1 MTDTMQPAFGLAGQ
15 VVVVTGAGGGI
26 GRGIARAMGREKAKV
41 AILDLKEDGIA
52 ETRRMIEA
60 DGGEAVDVPCDVS
73 DKASIEAAH
82 ACIVECFGE
91 ADVLVNNAGILRLG
105 TLDTL
110 SLEDWNRVIAVN
122 TTGYFLCSQIFG
134 QAMLERGRGTL
145 VHVCSVASQEPTTKC
160 GAYSVSKAGAT
171 MLSHLL
177 ASEWGPR
184 GVRSNALHP
193 GLIHTPLT
201 EAVYSDAE
209 KNAKRASAVP
219 LQRVGTPEDIA
230 QVALYLASPLS
241 AYVNGAELMVDGG
254 FSRHLMT
261 LIPRF
266 D

>member
-1 MTDTMQPAFGLAGQ
+1 MTQVASLSVGLTDQ

-26 GRGIARAMGREKAKV
+26 GRGIARAMAAQGARV
-41 AILDLKEDGIA
+41 AILDLKQDGIS
-52 ETRRMIEA
+52 ETRELIANE
-60 DGGEAVDVPCDVS
+60 GGTAIAISCDVTDRS
-73 DKASIEAAH
+73 SIEATH
-82 ACIVECFGE
+82 ARVVAEFGE
-91 ADVLVNNAGILRLG
+91 ADVLVNNAGILKAGSLE
-105 TLDTL
+105 TLP
-110 SLEDWNRVIAVN
+110 LEDWNAVLAVN

-134 QAMLERGRGTL
+134 QAMLARGRGAL
-145 VHVCSVASQEPTTKC
+145 VHVCSIAAQQATTQC
-160 GAYSVSKAGAT
+160 GAYSVSKAGTT
-171 MLSHLL
+171 MLSNLL

-184 GVRSNALHP
+184 GVRSNAIHP

-209 KNAKRASAVP
+209 KAAIRAAAVP

-230 QVALYLASPLS
+230 QVAVYLASS
-241 AYVNGAELMVDGG
+241 AAAYVNGAEILVDGG